1 MDITFSVETD
11 VFGQTQEVKLKEDGN
26 NILVTDENKVG
37 PTSYDRTV
45 KMIHSYETLKY
56 LKL

>member
-1 MDITFSVETD
+1 METD